1 MKRTGCCC
9 RLPAEQADTRLDFF
23 LPAAL
28 LRNLQRRLCEIHK
41 GLPHRQVSNISARF
55 TPTARSTSSGRRWRR
70 GSEGRREFETQ
81 TGEIRG
87 QTQRSA

>member
-9 RLPAEQADTRLDFF
+9 RLPAEQAGTRLDFF

-55 TPTARSTSSGRRWRR
+55 TPTARSISLAHDGRNQQRQTVAARER
-70 GSEGRREFETQ
+70 GEEGV
-81 TGEIRG
+81 
-87 QTQRSA
+87 